1 MVMTGG
7 VADHGES
14 RSLRVE
20 GTEDTS
26 PSGDG
31 SNRHGAG
38 DSKAPSSAGSE
49 NRTVTRPNPARRRPI
64 YVGVAVAIAVVA
76 IVLAYAL
83 TAGFQHTS
91 GPAAQVI
98 LPHGTTYALGGGQST
113 GITMTVSTTS
123 VLRGTF
129 QTGAWV
135 TLYRMTLTEYA
146 SLVKSGNVSGYE
158 WTSGQISSQSYY
170 NLSVSIPVGSWVVVF
185 ANPSPTL
192 PIAVTFLTDV
202 TLTPT

>member
-1 MVMTGG
+1 M
-7 VADHGES
+7 
-14 RSLRVE
+14 
-20 GTEDTS
+20 
-26 PSGDG
+26 
-31 SNRHGAG
+31 
-38 DSKAPSSAGSE
+38 
-49 NRTVTRPNPARRRPI
+49 
-64 YVGVAVAIAVVA
+64 A